1 MCHTMLYKY
10 STVKADYQ
18 ICTAGGSRPV
28 NTTITA
34 CKDAKRCTSNGTG
47 KDAKH
52 CQNTAILQ
60 YYTTEYHNHGLSA
73 KHCQPG
79 VQL

>member
-34 CKDAKRCTSNGTG
+34 CKDAKHCNGNGTG

-60 YYTTEYHNHGLSA
+60 FYTTEYYNHGLSA

-79 VQL
+79 VRL

>member
-1 MCHTMLYKY
+1 MLYKY

-34 CKDAKRCTSNGTG
+34 CKDAKHCTSTAL
-47 KDAKH
+47 AKMLS
-52 CQNTAILQ
+52 TARILQ
-60 YYTTEYHNHGLSA
+60 YYNTTLLNTIITA
-73 KHCQPG
+73 
-79 VQL
+79 